1 MLIKWGKAALLKSKY
16 LFFEKIKVKI
26 VKKMDKIKNLL
37 KISLNSSNLKPLKR
51 FKFDFLYDKV
61 HINSQVKG
69 QKHIIF

>member
-1 MLIKWGKAALLKSKY
+1 MGYKSITKIQISILCFGRNKK

-51 FKFDFLYDKV
+51 FKFTFF
-61 HINSQVKG
+61 I
-69 QKHIIF
+69 

>member
-51 FKFDFLYDKV
+51 FKFAFF
-61 HINSQVKG
+61 I
-69 QKHIIF
+69 